1 VSATPERQDPPEQPG
16 RQWTWADRVLSKRVV
31 LVLVLVGAAVLLV
44 TGSRVWLGGNVDDTV
59 LGASAI
65 HGTGSQ
71 VAKGVLG
78 AALVGAA
85 AAVAAATAGRVVRI
99 IAALATTLAAVLA
112 LVVVIRILLDPG
124 ASLGE
129 LAATTTGRTGTV
141 AASGEVTVWPWI
153 AAVASLAMG
162 VGGALALAAGRRWT
176 GLSKRYDAPAARPRA
191 RSAWDQLS
199 QGSDPT
205 QEDAGA
211 DLPDGPNAEG
221 RHRRD
226 SSA

>member
-1 VSATPERQDPPEQPG
+1 MSAGADEQPG
-16 RQWTWADRVLSKRVV
+16 RRNGWTDRLLSKRVV

-44 TGSRVWLGGNVDDTV
+44 TGSRVWLEGNVDDTV

-85 AAVAAATAGRVVRI
+85 AAVAAATAGRLVRVV
-99 IAALATTLAAVLA
+99 AALATTLAAALA

-141 AASGEVTVWPWI
+141 PASGHATVWPWI
-153 AAVASLAMG
+153 AAAASLAMG
-162 VGGALALAAGRRWT
+162 VGGVLALAAGRRWS
-176 GLSKRYDAPAARPRA
+176 GLSKRYDAPAAQPRA

-199 QGSDPT
+199 EGSDPT
-205 QEDAGA
+205 RDDAGR
-211 DLPDGPNAEG
+211 DVPGRPKPEG
-221 RHRRD
+221 RHRGD
-226 SSA
+226 GSA